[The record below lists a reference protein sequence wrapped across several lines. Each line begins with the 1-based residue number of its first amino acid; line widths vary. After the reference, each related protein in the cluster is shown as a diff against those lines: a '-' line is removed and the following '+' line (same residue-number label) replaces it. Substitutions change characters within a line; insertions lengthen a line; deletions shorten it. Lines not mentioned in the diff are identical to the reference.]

1 MTELPALLAPERQLE
16 ERRVAM
22 PGSDQRRQVELGG
35 VGAMGAIGAD

>member
-22 PGSDQRRQVELGG
+22 PGSDQRRQSSSAAWEQW
-35 VGAMGAIGAD
+35 AQ